1 MSKAFT
7 KEDDTSEGE
16 DGAAENEDGAQERL
30 LPTGVKN
37 YITTGG
43 AERLK
48 AELKKLLYEERPELV
63 RVVAWAAS
71 NGDRSENGDYIYG
84 KRRMREVDR
93 RIRFLTKRLEC
104 AEVIDPATQKSDRI
118 LFGATVK
125 IEDEEGGE
133 RTYSIVGVD
142 EIDPKRGHISWRSP
156 VARALLGARVGD
168 VVSFQSPRALPGESE
183 LVELEVLAVKYE
195 AIPA

>member
-7 KEDDTSEGE
+7 REDDSGEG
-16 DGAAENEDGAQERL
+16 DDAAAENEGGAQEKT

-93 RIRFLTKRLEC
+93 RIRFLTKRLES
-104 AEVIDPATQKSDRI
+104 AEVIDPTTQKSDRI

-125 IEDEEGGE
+125 ILDEEGAE

-142 EIDPKRGHISWRSP
+142 EIEPRKGHISWRSP
-156 VARALLGARVGD
+156 VARALLNSRVGD

-183 LVELEVLAVKYE
+183 LVELEVLEIKYE
-195 AIPA
+195 AISS